1 VASKSAYREGESKAD
16 IEELLEVLEKSVD
29 RLRNMYEQYFLGI
42 AKTAPGHFHTDCE
55 RKLRDLS
62 QIQIRNTALRYRFAT
77 LQQKFGAYNNYWRRT
92 VRQIEQGTYV
102 RSLSKVKRK
111 VMAEGGEI
119 PEEILAAM
127 PKIMR
132 EQVRRERDA
141 AVQAGKRRGKVVEN
155 EAGDYGLA
163 EVDLTDDINEDTLD
177 VAEITSPRPKLDA
190 DEVYAAQ
197 STVHHID
204 MDELESMDIESL
216 LDDLVAPDV
225 TRRATKTAEAMRS
238 APRATTQPGP
248 PTPAAAPPAAAP
260 ARAAHRG
267 PHTVQRQPQKMPS
280 IPSPPPGTIPPPRAA
295 TQPGAPHP
303 QAPPPRAAQPQVPSR
318 VQTQPLGRAGE
329 AGRPAPV
336 TGPTVP
342 LARPQAQPRPA
353 AAAGLP
359 PGMTEGDVRT
369 LYQKYAKAREMVG
382 ERNDDQT
389 YQQLLRT
396 LHQQAPKIMAQYKAK
411 GVEFGVVIKDNQV
424 VLKAKPK

>member
-1 VASKSAYREGESKAD
+1 VASKSAYRETEVGAE
-16 IEELLEVLEKSVD
+16 IEELLETLEKSVD
-29 RLRNMYEQYFLGI
+29 RLRTMYEQYFLGI
-42 AKTAPGHFHTDCE
+42 AKVAPGQFHTDCE

-62 QIQIRNTALRYRFAT
+62 QVQIRNTALRYRFAT

-92 VRQIEQGTYV
+92 LRQIEQGTYA

-111 VMAEGGEI
+111 AMAEGGEI

-127 PKIMR
+127 PKMMR
-132 EQVRRERDA
+132 EQVRRDRDV

-155 EAGDYGLA
+155 DAGDYDLA

-177 VAEITSPRPKLDA
+177 VAEITSPRPKLEPEDVRPA
-190 DEVYAAQ
+190 P
-197 STVHHID
+197 SNVHRID
-204 MDELESMDIESL
+204 MEELESVDIEQL

-225 TRRATKTAEAMRS
+225 RRRAAQTAEQMRA
-238 APRATTQPGP
+238 APRATTPVAPVAP
-248 PTPAAAPPAAAP
+248 PRAAPRASTVAGPAPVAP
-260 ARAAHRG
+260 RG
-267 PHTVQRQPQKMPS
+267 PHTITRQPQSMPS
-280 IPSPPPGTIPPPRAA
+280 IPAPPPGTIPPPRAA
-295 TQPGAPHP
+295 TQPGAPSP
-303 QAPPPRAAQPQVPSR
+303 TAPARPAPQPQPR
-318 VQTQPLGRAGE
+318 VATQPLGRAGE
-329 AGRPAPV
+329 AGRAGPAN
-336 TGPTVP
+336 
-342 LARPQAQPRPA
+342 PRASAPSA
-353 AAAGLP
+353 LP